1 MKIVNTKFIAE
12 IGVNHNGSIKLAK
25 KLIDHSSKIKA
36 DFVKFQVYKTEK
48 LVNKGSKTA
57 PYQKRKKNISQYDL
71 LKKYELSY
79 NQHQG
84 LYNYCKKKKIT
95 YLASPFDLD
104 SAKFLVEK
112 LKLKTIKIASGE
124 IESVDILEYLSKK
137 KIKVIIS
144 TGASTINE
152 IKNALNILLKNNLTE
167 KQITILHCTT
177 SYPAR
182 KNEINLKVMNELKKE
197 FKTEIGYSDHSEGL
211 LVSLAAYLLGAK
223 IIEKHI
229 TLDRKLDGPDHR
241 SSIEP
246 KKFKELINTI
256 RNLQIILGNKKKIL
270 TKSEKINKPYIRKSI
285 YSKIRINKNDKF
297 SNKNLILKRPQL
309 GMLPKDLKKI
319 LKKKSKK
326 IYKTGQLIN
335 E

>member
-1 MKIVNTKFIAE
+1 M
-12 IGVNHNGSIKLAK
+12 
-25 KLIDHSSKIKA
+25 
-36 DFVKFQVYKTEK
+36 
-48 LVNKGSKTA
+48 
-57 PYQKRKKNISQYDL
+57 
-71 LKKYELSY
+71 
-79 NQHQG
+79 
-84 LYNYCKKKKIT
+84 
-95 YLASPFDLD
+95 
-104 SAKFLVEK
+104 
-112 LKLKTIKIASGE
+112 
-124 IESVDILEYLSKK
+124 SKK
-137 KIKVIIS
+137 KVKVIIS

-177 SYPAR
+177 SYPAS

-197 FKTEIGYSDHSEGL
+197 FKTEIGYSDHSEGI

-229 TLDRKLDGPDHR
+229 TLNRKLDGPDHR

-246 KKFKELINTI
+246 KKFKELINSI

-319 LKKKSKK
+319 LGKKSKK
-326 IYKTGQLIN
+326 NYKTGQLIN

>member
-1 MKIVNTKFIAE
+1 M
-12 IGVNHNGSIKLAK
+12 
-25 KLIDHSSKIKA
+25 
-36 DFVKFQVYKTEK
+36 
-48 LVNKGSKTA
+48 
-57 PYQKRKKNISQYDL
+57 
-71 LKKYELSY
+71 
-79 NQHQG
+79 
-84 LYNYCKKKKIT
+84 
-95 YLASPFDLD
+95 
-104 SAKFLVEK
+104 
-112 LKLKTIKIASGE
+112 KTIKIASGE

-182 KNEINLKVMNELKKE
+182 KNEINLKVMNEIKKE

-297 SNKNLILKRPQL
+297 SNKNTSIRNVTKRFEENSR
-309 GMLPKDLKKI
+309 KKI
-319 LKKKSKK
+319 KKK
-326 IYKTGQLIN
+326 L
-335 E
+335 